1 MKENENIEDSLM
13 LRKFRNL
20 DNEELE
26 DLDIEEDEDDIRR

>member
-13 LRKFRNL
+13 LRKFRDL

-26 DLDIEEDEDDIRR
+26 DLDIEEDEMS